1 MRRMRQLCLA
11 ILFLAALEGFAQDS
25 VRDQVHELQRGE
37 TIYTLARRYG
47 VSADLLMDYNSIA
60 DATRLPVG
68 AEIRIPGTYVV
79 KEGEYIYSIAREL
92 GIDWQ
97 ELLQSNGLGQNDVV
111 RPGDVLLVPLGARTA
126 TTGTTSRETTALPG
140 DESIADAA
148 DLAVEAVTTA
158 PSATTAALLW
168 PHPGERETWDGRF
181 RGVVMSGESGDVF
194 QSVTSGVVSFVG
206 PFTSFGKLILV
217 RAENGYLYGY
227 AGADRVEV
235 VPGQRVSNGTVL
247 GSVGV
252 SPAFQS
258 ARVLFTVW
266 RNNRYIDPE
275 HAPRG

>member
-25 VRDQVHELQRGE
+25 VHDQVHELQRGE

-60 DATRLPVG
+60 DPTRLPVG

-126 TTGTTSRETTALPG
+126 TTGTTTRETTELPG

-148 DLAVEAVTTA
+148 DLAAEAVTTA
-158 PSATTAALLW
+158 TSATTAGLLW

-235 VPGQRVSNGTVL
+235 VPGQRVSNGTGL

-275 HAPRG
+275 SAPRG